1 MTFKKDDINTIDE
14 AKGYSNYHGGVLKP
28 EEKAIFDSSLLKSN
42 GPLDK
47 TLLQDTAQLLNNCK
61 KAEASLKTEQSNDI
75 LSNNGNQLLIA
86 LMEQRRNNSISYQLI
101 NTIKNGED

>member
-1 MTFKKDDINTIDE
+1 MAFNKNDITTIDE
-14 AKGYSNYHGGVLKP
+14 AKEYSNYYGGVLKP
-28 EEKAIFDSSLLKSN
+28 EEKTIFDSNFLKSN
-42 GPLDK
+42 GTLDK
-47 TLLQDTAQLLNNCK
+47 TILQDTAQLLNNCK
-61 KAEASLKTEQSNDI
+61 KAEANLKTEQSNDI